1 MNGHRDNP
9 TPRWRTVFDLGSTAL
24 MIGIAVTLMWQGR
37 ERPTPVGATNTG
49 AEASVPRDPVP
60 IGDSAVRGSASAS
73 VAIIEYADFS
83 CGACAHF
90 ASRIE
95 PALVQEYVDT
105 GSVMLVFKHFPLD
118 VEGTALAAARA
129 AVCADRQVRFT
140 DMHNRLF
147 RVRGLREADM
157 PAAARELGL
166 DLAVFE
172 SCTAA
177 RETEAQVMAEKA
189 EGAGLG
195 VKATPTFFV
204 GTVGPDRRVRVMQAF
219 VGAKPIEELRTI
231 LDRVLAN

>member
-73 VAIIEYADFS
+73 VAIIEGGHICFSQATYAE
-83 CGACAHF
+83 
-90 ASRIE
+90 E
-95 PALVQEYVDT
+95 P
-105 GSVMLVFKHFPLD
+105 VMH
-118 VEGTALAAARA
+118 
-129 AVCADRQVRFT
+129 VRKPYLT
-140 DMHNRLF
+140 M
-147 RVRGLREADM
+147 
-157 PAAARELGL
+157 
-166 DLAVFE
+166 FE